1 MRRRAVWARSSR
13 FRFVSWSLISAVIAC
28 AVQAQDYPR
37 KPVRIVTSGAGGL
50 SDFVIRL
57 VANEMTAAWGRQVV
71 IDNKASAVAIESAA
85 HALPDGYTLS
95 YFGSTMWLAPFL
107 RRAMRVDPLRD
118 FVPVSLAVSTPA
130 LLVVN
135 PALPV
140 KSVEELIALARS
152 RPGEIN
158 YGAPSA
164 GSTPH
169 LGAEYFNKLARV
181 SLYGIQYKGI
191 AAAMNAVMSNE
202 VQVMVVTSGSV
213 ASQLN
218 AGKLR
223 AIAVTSKGASQF
235 APELPTIASS
245 VPGYELVSI
254 WGMFAPAKTPD
265 ALIRRV
271 HREIVRALEKQGIR
285 ERLVESGVEAVGS
298 TPEQFRDAVKADMAQ
313 WGKLITELG
322 IRPD

>member
-1 MRRRAVWARSSR
+1 MRRHAAWARSAR
-13 FRFVSWSLISAVIAC
+13 PRFVSWLLIPAAIAC

-37 KPVRIVTSGAGGL
+37 KPVRIVTPSSGGL
-50 SDFVIRL
+50 SDFVMRL
-57 VANEMTAAWGRQVV
+57 VAHEMTVAWGKQVI
-71 IDNKASAVAIESAA
+71 IDNKAAAVAADSAA
-85 HALPDGYTLS
+85 HAPPDGYTLS

-107 RRAMRVDPLRD
+107 RREVRTDPLRD
-118 FVPVSLAVSTPA
+118 LAPISLLVSSPA

-140 KSVEELIALARS
+140 KSVEDLIALARS

-158 YGAPSA
+158 YGAPSP

-202 VQVMVVTSGSV
+202 VQVMVVTPGSI
-213 ASQLN
+213 ASQLK

-223 AIAVTSKGASQF
+223 AIAVTSKGSSQF

-271 HREIVRALEKQGIR
+271 HREVVRALEKQGIR
-285 ERLVESGVEAVGS
+285 ERLVESGLEAVGS

-322 IRPD
+322 IRSD